1 MRKLVVFNNV
11 TLDGYFSGIGGDISW
26 AHKGNEDAEWNA
38 FVADNASSGGMLLL
52 GRVTYELMASYWPT
66 PAAMKNYPDVAE
78 GMNNLPKVVFSRRLD
93 KASWHRTKLVK
104 GDLAGEVRTMKQESG
119 GDIAILGSGSIVSQ
133 LAQEGLIDEYQV
145 VINPVVLGKGR
156 TMFDGIKGKLALRLT
171 KTRAFSNGNILLC
184 YEPMASHR

>member
-1 MRKLVVFNNV
+1 MRKLVVFNNA

-26 AHKGNEDAEWNA
+26 AHKRDEDAEWNA
-38 FVADNASSGGMLLL
+38 FVAENASAGGMLLL
-52 GRVTYELMASYWPT
+52 GRITYELMASYWPT

-78 GMNNLPKVVFSRRLD
+78 GMNNLPKAVFSRTLD

-104 GDLAGEVRTMKQESG
+104 GDLAREVRTMKQDSG
-119 GDIAILGSGSIVSQ
+119 KDIAILGSGSIVSQ

-156 TMFDGIKGKLALRLT
+156 TMFDGIKGKLSLELT
-171 KTRAFSNGNILLC
+171 RTRTFANGNVLLC
-184 YEPMASHR
+184 YVAAA